1 LEEGWPVP
9 RAGFSR
15 FLPRYA
21 VGLVAGLILLPGA
34 CSVAVVALALSADET
49 LSAGQTF
56 LIGTAA
62 GVVAWLALAVP
73 MRRLASPQYANSG
86 VYRELTAR
94 HDQLAAVAATVDPTQ
109 DPEAHALLQTSLATA
124 AASLGEDGS
133 DGGGTAWAGGAAYVL
148 VFTLIH
154 RAEQALTKLLPDE
167 AVVQQALYERSALL
181 GSSVAT
187 AQEHIDRLERA
198 IRALGGNDY
207 LPQPKTGAG
216 AKGAALARGIVQ
228 DAQETIDDFRDSR
241 RRGLVRARNRLFA
254 TVVFTGL
261 VAYAGLGLALLAG
274 AGKTQVVAGGTFYL
288 IGASVGLFRQLRRA
302 AEEDN
307 VTEEDF
313 GLSMVRLVYT
323 PLASGLAA
331 IGGVVLTAY
340 LTAMNNSQDVPS
352 LATVFDISASP
363 LGLLSAAVFGFTPS
377 LIAST
382 LQSRADR
389 WKDELK
395 SSDPGEKAD
404 S

>member
-1 LEEGWPVP
+1 MPGTGA
-9 RAGFSR
+9 RR
-15 FLPRYA
+15 FFPRYA

-34 CSVAVVALALSADET
+34 ASVAVVALALSAGED
-49 LSAGQTF
+49 LSPGLTF
-56 LIGTAA
+56 LVGTLIG
-62 GVVAWLALAVP
+62 VAVWLVLALP
-73 MRRLASPQYANSG
+73 LRRLASPRYANSG
-86 VYRELTAR
+86 LYRELVAR
-94 HDQLAAVAATVDPTQ
+94 QQELAGLAATVDPEL
-109 DPEAHALLQTSLATA
+109 DREAYATLESSLATV
-124 AASLGEDGS
+124 ASSLAQDGS
-133 DGGGTAWAGGAAYVL
+133 EGDGSAWAGGAAYVV
-148 VFTLIH
+148 VFTFVH
-154 RAEQALTKLLPDE
+154 RAEQALTKLLPEDE
-167 AVVQQALYERSALL
+167 VVQRALYERSGLT
-181 GSSVAT
+181 GSNIAG

-198 IRALGGNDY
+198 IHALGGNEY
-207 LPQPKTGAG
+207 LPQPRSGTAPKD
-216 AKGAALARGIVQ
+216 KLLARGIVQ
-228 DAQETIDDFRDSR
+228 DAQETIDDFRDTR

-274 AGKTQVVAGGTFYL
+274 AETTQIIAGGTFYL

-340 LTAMNNSQDVPS
+340 LTALNSAADVPPLS
-352 LATVFDISASP
+352 EVFDISSSP

-395 SSDPGEKAD
+395 SSDPGEK
-404 S
+404 SES